1 MSFPTHPH
9 PYHEYYF
16 GKENEL
22 YFSCTTEVIIKTKT
36 THTHTYTMNH
46 KIIDNGSPLN
56 QF

>member
-36 THTHTYTMNH
+36 THTHIHNEPQ
-46 KIIDNGSPLN
+46 NN
-56 QF
+56 